1 MSDRNGVKKRRT
13 NMITPVRLSYGVLAA
28 TIILLGLLHLGVP
41 LLAVLFSYF
50 AVRQLYLLTKR
61 KWLALV
67 LFGVVVAGI
76 ATAAVF
82 LTRAAI
88 LALPD
93 VADTSLPS
101 ASAWAEKRQIDL
113 PFNDFESFKKA
124 VVNALFQNRTR
135 PSPRYASG
143 EEQSVLHLLRR
154 SFNAV
159 PRFLPQFCHGHWRAD
174 HDLGGQHDIDGDF
187 PVGSGYAECPAAH
200 RGDASLRPCAYR
212 R

>member
-88 LALPD
+88 LALPG
-93 VADTSLPS
+93 VGDTSLPS

-113 PFNDFESFKKA
+113 RFNDFESLKESVVTALGQQAPYLGKVPNLPRNPILIIFFSTLGILAARSLFFKTG
-124 VVNALFQNRTR
+124 LD
-135 PSPRYASG
+135 P
-143 EEQSVLHLLRR
+143 H
-154 SFNAV
+154 
-159 PRFLPQFCHGHWRAD
+159 
-174 HDLGGQHDIDGDF
+174 
-187 PVGSGYAECPAAH
+187 
-200 RGDASLRPCAYR
+200 
-212 R
+212 